1 MYRGKSS
8 EAGCVIV
15 FTGLVEEVGQLVSL
29 RRGSDSARLKIAAR
43 LVMDGLAVGDSI
55 AVNGV
60 CLTVTSFDSGSFNA
74 DVMAETL
81 AKTNLGALRPG
92 DRVNLERALRLGDRL
107 GGHLV
112 SGHIDGV
119 GEIVK
124 KEKQDIATLV
134 TVSAPSEVMRYI
146 IKKGSVAIDGTSL
159 TVVDYDQNTFMVSLI
174 PHTAHA
180 TVLGDKKTGE
190 RVNLEGDLIGKYVE
204 RWLQAGKEDNN
215 KNGPGGGISGDF
227 LAKHGFL

>member
-1 MYRGKSS
+1 M
-8 EAGCVIV
+8 
-15 FTGLVEEVGQLVSL
+15 GQLISL
-29 RRGSDSARLKIAAR
+29 RRGADSARLKISAR
-43 LVMDGLAVGDSI
+43 RIMDGLAAGDSI

-60 CLTVTSFDSGSFNA
+60 CLTVTDFDSSAFNA

-81 AKTNLGALRPG
+81 AKTNLGALLPG

-119 GEIVK
+119 GEITK
-124 KEKQDIATLV
+124 REKHDIATLI
-134 TVSAPSEVMRYI
+134 TISAPPAVMRYM

-159 TVVDYDQNTFMVSLI
+159 TVVDYGPDDFVVSLI
-174 PHTAHA
+174 PHTARA
-180 TVLGDKKTGE
+180 TVLGDKKPGD

-204 RWLQAGKEDNN
+204 RWVNADKDTEEENR
-215 KNGPGGGISGDF
+215 KGGSITGDF
-227 LAKHGFL
+227 LAKHGFI